1 MNAKASIENPVN
13 FLMDCSALYLLLTAT
28 GDGGSNE
35 NYNNQMSQLSEI
47 HYILAKEIFDTKKE
61 NSDSQGFWFDFR
73 LENAKTLVKG
83 YQISKSNLEK
93 IYITCDAF
101 RLKLPIL
108 FQKLRANQFES
119 KDVNKIIEEIK
130 APSKIPQTQ
139 KIQKIRRL
147 IKNFMVNIDKN
158 GVDYYSELDINKKLF
173 NLFK

>member
-1 MNAKASIENPVN
+1 LNAKASIENPVN

-28 GDGGSNE
+28 NEESSNE

-47 HYILAKEIFDTKKE
+47 HYILAKEIFDSRKE
-61 NSDSQGFWFDFR
+61 NSDTQGFWFDFR
-73 LENAKTLVKG
+73 LENAKTLVKS

-93 IYITCDAF
+93 IYINCDAF

-108 FQKLRANQFES
+108 FQKLTANQFES

-130 APSKIPQTQ
+130 VPSKIPQTQ
-139 KIQKIRRL
+139 KMQKIRRL